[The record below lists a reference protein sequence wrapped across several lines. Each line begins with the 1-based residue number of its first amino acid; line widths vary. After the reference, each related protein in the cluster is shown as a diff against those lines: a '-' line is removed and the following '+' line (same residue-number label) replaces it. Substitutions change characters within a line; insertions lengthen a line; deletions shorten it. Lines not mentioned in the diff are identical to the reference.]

1 MKCHR
6 DISRLSGFQITIEA
20 LEGNLNC
27 IRRSSVDQNF
37 LQSLQHLD
45 LMK

>member
-6 DISRLSGFQITIEA
+6 DVSRLSGFQINR
-20 LEGNLNC
+20 EGNLIY
-27 IRRSSVDQNF
+27 IRRHSVDQNF
-37 LQSLQHLD
+37 LQSIQHLD